1 MCEAEKVSPMMVGLD
16 IDGYLAAM
24 RAAMEVGSYD
34 DFLRVQEKYVKA
46 IDKAQNDCTNPME
59 FESVGLG
66 QSQNSQTAEADG
78 KSSIIQGRLMVDWIP
93 ADRLGQSL
101 AYVQKNAGLRSLLE
115 IADEIGYLLTLTEEQ
130 DSDSLALRKLKRAL
144 IRKQLI
150 QVQAEVA
157 TLHKAVREAM
167 GDSVWRW
174 DF

>member
-1 MCEAEKVSPMMVGLD
+1 MNCQEKVSPVGAGLLKKCQAKAFKD
-16 IDGYLAAM
+16 MAQTAHAT
-24 RAAMEVGSYD
+24 RSESYSG
-34 DFLRVQEKYVKA
+34 KA
-46 IDKAQNDCTNPME
+46 VE
-59 FESVGLG
+59 
-66 QSQNSQTAEADG
+66 SQNFQTVEAGD
-78 KSSIIQGRLMVDWIP
+78 KSSAIPGRLMVDWIP

-101 AYVQKNAGLRSLLE
+101 AYVQKTAGLRSLEE
-115 IADEIGYLLTLTEEQ
+115 IADEIGLLLTLTDEQ

>member
-1 MCEAEKVSPMMVGLD
+1 MNCQEKVSPVGAGLLKKCQAKAFKD
-16 IDGYLAAM
+16 MAQTAHAT
-24 RAAMEVGSYD
+24 RSESYSG
-34 DFLRVQEKYVKA
+34 KA
-46 IDKAQNDCTNPME
+46 VE
-59 FESVGLG
+59 
-66 QSQNSQTAEADG
+66 SQNFQTVEAGD
-78 KSSIIQGRLMVDWIP
+78 KSSIIEERLMVDWIP

-101 AYVQKNAGLRSLLE
+101 AYVQKTAGLRSLEE
-115 IADEIGYLLTLTEEQ
+115 IADEIGLLLTLTDEQ

>member
-1 MCEAEKVSPMMVGLD
+1 MNSQEKASPVGEGLD
-16 IDGYLAAM
+16 VDGLIAAM
-24 RAAMEVGSYD
+24 RAAMDVGSYD
-34 DFLRVQEKYVKA
+34 GFLRVQEKYVKA
-46 IDKAQNDCTNPME
+46 RDKAQNDCTNPME

-66 QSQNSQTAEADG
+66 QSQNSQTVGVGD
-78 KSSIIQGRLMVDWIP
+78 KSSAIPGRLMVDWIP

-101 AYVQKNAGLRSLLE
+101 AYVQKTAGLRSLEE
-115 IADEIGYLLTLTEEQ
+115 IADEIGLLLTLTDEQ

>member
-1 MCEAEKVSPMMVGLD
+1 MNSQEKASPVGEGLD
-16 IDGYLAAM
+16 VDSLIAATGAALDG
-24 RAAMEVGSYD
+24 GSYD

-46 IDKAQNDCTNPME
+46 RDKAQNDCTNLQE
-59 FESVGLG
+59 FESDGLG

-101 AYVQKNAGLRSLLE
+101 AYVQKTAGLRSLEE
-115 IADEIGYLLTLTEEQ
+115 IADEIGYLLTLTDEQ
-130 DSDSLALRKLKRAL
+130 DSDSLALRKLKQAL
-144 IRKQLI
+144 TRKQLI

>member
-1 MCEAEKVSPMMVGLD
+1 MENVVKSFALSLAEEIQRVLDKVERNSPMEDMLD
-16 IDGYLAAM
+16 TRDTP
-24 RAAMEVGSYD
+24 
-34 DFLRVQEKYVKA
+34 
-46 IDKAQNDCTNPME
+46 QNDCTNPQE

-66 QSQNSQTAEADG
+66 QSPNFQIAEADD

-93 ADRLGQSL
+93 ADRLGQAL
-101 AYVQKNAGLRSLLE
+101 VYVQKSAGLRSLEE
-115 IADEIGYLLTLTEEQ
+115 IADEIGLLLTLTAEQ
-130 DSDSLALRKLKRAL
+130 DSDSLALKKLKRAL
-144 IRKQLI
+144 TRKQLI